1 MTQYI
6 LRRLLLIVPVL
17 FGVLFLTFVLMYM
30 VPGDPVLSMLG
41 QHADEDTVQR
51 LRTELKLDAPWYV
64 QFYNYIK
71 RTLSG
76 DLGRSYISG
85 VSVTKSLQQKL
96 PNTFRLAISAL
107 VVSTIMGISIG
118 VISAVYRNTWLDHT
132 AMAVALFF
140 ISTPVFWF
148 GMILIYIFSMTLG
161 WTPVSGM
168 GEGAFSIKHMILPAV
183 TLGSRFAA
191 FLARYTRSVMLEII
205 SEDYIR
211 TARAK
216 GLKER
221 KVILKHALR
230 NVMIPVV
237 TVIGMNFASLLNG
250 SVLTETI
257 FAWPGF
263 GRYVVTAIK
272 KRDFQVIAGSVLV
285 GSLIFVFFNLI
296 VDIIYVGLDPR
307 IQYD

>member
-1 MTQYI
+1 MFQYI
-6 LRRLLLIVPVL
+6 LRRLLLIIPVL
-17 FGVLFLTFVLMYM
+17 LGVLFLTFVLMYM
-30 VPGDPVLSMLG
+30 VPGDPVLTMLG
-41 QHADEDTVQR
+41 QHAEDDIINR
-51 LRTELKLDAPWYV
+51 IRAELHLDDPWYL
-64 QFYNYIK
+64 QFYNYLK

-76 DLGRSYISG
+76 NLGRSYISKTA
-85 VSVTKSLQQKL
+85 VTDALKQKL
-96 PNTFRLAISAL
+96 PNTFRLAFTAVI
-107 VVSTIMGISIG
+107 VSTIMGVAIG
-118 VISAVYRNTWLDHT
+118 VISAVYQNTWIDHA
-132 AMAVALFF
+132 AMTFALLF

-148 GMILIYIFSMTLG
+148 GMILIYFFSMTLG
-161 WTPVSGM
+161 WLPISGM
-168 GEGAFSIKHMILPAV
+168 GDGVFSIRHLILPAV

-191 FLARYTRSVMLEII
+191 FLARYTRSVMLEVIT
-205 SEDYIR
+205 EDYIR

-216 GLKER
+216 GIKER
-221 KVILKHALR
+221 VVVLKHALR

-237 TVIGMNFASLLNG
+237 TVVGMNFASLLNG

-272 KRDFQVIAGSVLV
+272 KRDFQVIAGCVLV
-285 GSLIFVFFNLI
+285 GSFIFVFFNLI

>member
-6 LRRLLLIVPVL
+6 LRRLLLIIPVL

-41 QHADEDTVQR
+41 QHAEEDIVQR
-51 LRTELKLDAPWYV
+51 LRAELRLDDPWYV

-96 PNTFRLAISAL
+96 PNTFRLAISAML
-107 VVSTIMGISIG
+107 VSTIMGVSIG
-118 VISAVYRNTWLDHT
+118 IISAVYRNTWLDHT

-168 GEGAFSIKHMILPAV
+168 GEGAFSIRHMILPAI

-221 KVILKHALR
+221 KVVLKHALR
-230 NVMIPVV
+230 NVLIPVV

>member
-1 MTQYI
+1 MFQYI
-6 LRRLLLIVPVL
+6 LRRLLLIIPVL
-17 FGVLFLTFVLMYM
+17 LGVLFLTFVLMYM
-30 VPGDPVLSMLG
+30 VPGDPVLTMLG
-41 QHADEDTVQR
+41 QHAEDDIIER
-51 LRTELKLDAPWYV
+51 MRTELHLDDPWYL
-64 QFYNYIK
+64 QFYNYMK
-71 RTLSG
+71 RTLRG
-76 DLGRSYISG
+76 DLGRSYISK
-85 VSVTKSLQQKL
+85 VSVTDALKQKL
-96 PNTFRLAISAL
+96 PNTFKLAITA
-107 VVSTIMGISIG
+107 VIVSTIMGVFIG
-118 VISAVYRNTWLDHT
+118 VISAVYQNTWIDHA
-132 AMAVALFF
+132 AMTFALFF

-161 WTPVSGM
+161 WTPISGM
-168 GEGAFSIKHMILPAV
+168 GDGGFSLAHLILPAI

-191 FLARYTRSVMLEII
+191 FLARYTRSVMLEVIT
-205 SEDYIR
+205 EDYIR

-230 NVMIPVV
+230 NAMIPVI
-237 TVIGMNFASLLNG
+237 TVVGMNFASLLNG

-272 KRDFQVIAGSVLV
+272 KRDFQVIAGCVLV
-285 GSLIFVFFNLI
+285 GSLIFVSFNLI

>member
-1 MTQYI
+1 MLQYI
-6 LRRLLLIVPVL
+6 IRRLLLIIPVL
-17 FGVLFLTFVLMYM
+17 LGVLFLTFVLMYM

-41 QHADEDTVQR
+41 QHAEEDIVQR
-51 LRTELKLDAPWYV
+51 LRAELKLDDPWHI
-64 QFYNYIK
+64 QFYSYLK

-76 DLGRSYISG
+76 DLGSSYISG
-85 VSVTKSLQQKL
+85 VSVTKALQQKL
-96 PNTFRLAISAL
+96 PNTFKLAFSAIII
-107 VVSTIMGISIG
+107 STIMGVTIG
-118 VISAVYRNTWLDHT
+118 VISAVYRNTWIDHT

-168 GEGAFSIKHMILPAV
+168 GEGFISLKHLFLPAI

-216 GLKER
+216 GLKEKR
-221 KVILKHALR
+221 VILKHALR
-230 NVMIPVV
+230 NVLIPVV

-272 KRDFQVIAGSVLV
+272 KRDFQVIAGCVLV

>member
-1 MTQYI
+1 
-6 LRRLLLIVPVL
+6 
-17 FGVLFLTFVLMYM
+17 MYL

-41 QHADEDTVQR
+41 QHADEEIVQR
-51 LRTELKLDAPWYV
+51 LRSELKLDAPWYT

-107 VVSTIMGISIG
+107 IISTIMGISIG

-216 GLKER
+216 GLKEK